1 MLQLPH
7 ALPPSTVVA
16 CTTSFFLV
24 AHHGSR
30 SINKFC
36 RSGNAY
42 RLADRFNFEETAVE
56 GFHLLYLTIYD
67 LRWVTVRD
75 EGQI

>member
-24 AHHGSR
+24 AHHGSQR
-30 SINKFC
+30 DINKFC

-42 RLADRFNFEETAVE
+42 RLADRSNFEETAVE

-67 LRWVTVRD
+67 LRWVTSTVRD
-75 EGQI
+75 